1 MKYSPTK
8 SSKGKLRT
16 GTALKPKSPKKV
28 DLKVTTPSKGKKSP
42 KRNKSR
48 DGKESSRD
56 WKVNTKPSSKRTREN
71 MGKSASRKN
80 FNI

>member
-56 WKVNTKPSSKRTREN
+56 
-71 MGKSASRKN
+71 
-80 FNI
+80 